1 MTDFTSS
8 FWPWFIS
15 AITLI
20 GIFAC
25 AWLLWI
31 TNKVKVAATTDN
43 STGHVWDED
52 LREMNNP
59 LPRWW
64 VWMFVITIVFS
75 LGYLAVY
82 PGLVTSQGSFGW
94 TQVGQYEAEMAKA
107 NAVIE
112 PLYAKFVAMTP
123 EEVAGDEQAMAI
135 GGRLFQNNCAQCHGS
150 DARGSRG
157 FPNLTDNDWLYGG
170 EPDNIKTTLI
180 NGRNGMM
187 PPMAAAVGN
196 EEDVKNVAHY
206 VLSLSNSHHEPQ
218 RAALGQE
225 KFMMCAACHGA
236 DGKGNQM
243 MGAPNL
249 TDGTWLHGAGEK
261 QIIAMINHGKT
272 NQMPAQAEK
281 LSEAQIHVLTAYIW
295 GLSNKPETQVAE

>member
-8 FWPWFIS
+8 FWPWFIT
-15 AITLI
+15 AISLI

-25 AWLLWI
+25 AWLLWA
-31 TNKVKVAATTDN
+31 TNKAKVVATSDN

-64 VWMFVITIVFS
+64 VWMFIITIVFS

-82 PGLVTSQGSFGW
+82 PGLATYQGGFGW

-107 NAVIE
+107 NAVTE
-112 PLYAKFVAMTP
+112 PLYAKFMAMSA
-123 EEVAGDEQAMAI
+123 EEVAADEQAMAI
-135 GGRLFQNNCAQCHGS
+135 GGRLFQNNCAQCHAS
-150 DARGSRG
+150 DARGSIG
-157 FPNLTDNDWLYGG
+157 FPNLADNDWLYGG
-170 EPDNIKTTLI
+170 EPETIKTTLI

-187 PPMAAAVGN
+187 PPMAAMVGN

-206 VLSLSNSHHEPQ
+206 VLSLSNSQHEPQ

-236 DGKGNQM
+236 DGKGNPM

-249 TDGTWLHGAGEK
+249 TDDVWLHGAGEK
-261 QIIAMINHGKT
+261 NIIAMINNGKN
-272 NQMPAQAEK
+272 NQMPAQGER
-281 LSEAQIHVLTAYIW
+281 LSEEQIHVLTAYVW
-295 GLSNKPETQVAE
+295 GLSNK

>member
-8 FWPWFIS
+8 FWPWFIT

-31 TNKVKVAATTDN
+31 TNKAKVVATKDN

-64 VWMFVITIVFS
+64 VWMFIITIVFS
-75 LGYLAVY
+75 LGYLAIY
-82 PGLVTSQGSFGW
+82 PGLATYQGGFGW

-107 NAVIE
+107 NAVTE
-112 PLYAKFVAMTP
+112 PLYAKFMAMST
-123 EEVAGDEQAMAI
+123 EEVSADPQAMAI
-135 GGRLFQNNCAQCHGS
+135 GGRLYQHHCAQCHAS
-150 DARGSRG
+150 DARGSKG
-157 FPNLTDNDWLYGG
+157 FPNLADHDWLYGG
-170 EPDNIKTTLI
+170 EPENIKTTLI

-187 PPMAAAVGN
+187 PPMAVMVGN
-196 EEDVKNVAHY
+196 EEDVQNVAHY
-206 VLSLSNSHHEPQ
+206 VLSLSNSQHDAQ
-218 RAALGQE
+218 RAALGQQ

-236 DGKGNQM
+236 DGKGNPM
-243 MGAPNL
+243 MGAANL
-249 TDGTWLHGAGEK
+249 TDDIWLHGAGEK
-261 QIIAMINHGKT
+261 NIVAIINNGKN
-272 NQMPAQAEK
+272 NQMPAQGEK
-281 LSEAQIHVLTAYIW
+281 LSEAQIHVLTAYVW
-295 GLSNKPETQVAE
+295 GLSNQSQASE